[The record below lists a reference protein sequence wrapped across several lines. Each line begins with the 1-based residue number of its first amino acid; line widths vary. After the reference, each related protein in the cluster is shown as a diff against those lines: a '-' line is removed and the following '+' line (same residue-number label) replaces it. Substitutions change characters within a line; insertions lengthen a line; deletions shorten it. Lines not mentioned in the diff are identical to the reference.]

1 MKLLDKQGALID
13 LAKKEIYSLPADLQT
28 QIQQLNPEGFTQIV
42 SLQKQWV
49 HASMNTA
56 YTMLFAYCAIAYLLA
71 WSIMKMLVPR
81 EKLVNLNG
89 K

>member
-1 MKLLDKQGALID
+1 
-13 LAKKEIYSLPADLQT
+13 
-28 QIQQLNPEGFTQIV
+28 
-42 SLQKQWV
+42 
-49 HASMNTA
+49 MNTA